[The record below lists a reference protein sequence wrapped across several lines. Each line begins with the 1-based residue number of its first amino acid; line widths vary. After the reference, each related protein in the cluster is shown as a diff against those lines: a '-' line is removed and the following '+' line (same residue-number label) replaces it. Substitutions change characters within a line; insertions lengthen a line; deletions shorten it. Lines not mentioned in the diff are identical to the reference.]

1 MTNNYFV
8 AKPWSIKMIRIVANH
23 VRESLNL
30 SDEDF
35 VDFRYILDLMSILYK
50 EYNFNYIVLPDNH
63 KRFKSNEE
71 AHTDISKGKSNLYG
85 YGKRGQPTD
94 KINFKYA
101 KYFSNNK
108 REDHVKRHG
117 NKEMGLTTNQYLS
130 KALAFANKADYENHD
145 SFVVQSGKTFKYSFK
160 TKSFQ

>member
-1 MTNNYFV
+1 MLIELF
-8 AKPWSIKMIRIVANH
+8 SLIRN
-23 VRESLNL
+23 
-30 SDEDF
+30 F
-35 VDFRYILDLMSILYK
+35 QILY
-50 EYNFNYIVLPDNH
+50 FLIH
-63 KRFKSNEE
+63 
-71 AHTDISKGKSNLYG
+71 I
-85 YGKRGQPTD
+85 
-94 KINFKYA
+94 
-101 KYFSNNK
+101 FSNNK